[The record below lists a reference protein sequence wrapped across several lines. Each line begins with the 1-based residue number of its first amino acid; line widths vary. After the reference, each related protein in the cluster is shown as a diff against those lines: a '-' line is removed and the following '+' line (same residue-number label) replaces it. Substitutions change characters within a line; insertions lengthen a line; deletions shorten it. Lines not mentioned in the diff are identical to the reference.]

1 MVYFHPF
8 AMAML
13 IGLAPLAA
21 AFAGGADSVETA
33 PPEPSPPV
41 VTEANTA
48 GPSDGEADEDCG
60 CGARSPGHLAR
71 TQQQMQ
77 EWQAEQTP

>member
-1 MVYFHPF
+1 
-8 AMAML
+8 MAVLM
-13 IGLAPLAA
+13 GLAPLAA
-21 AFAGGADSVETA
+21 AFAGGADNGVTA
-33 PPEPSPPV
+33 APEPSPSV
-41 VTEANTA
+41 VTEASTA
-48 GPSDGEADEDCG
+48 GPSDAEAKDDCG